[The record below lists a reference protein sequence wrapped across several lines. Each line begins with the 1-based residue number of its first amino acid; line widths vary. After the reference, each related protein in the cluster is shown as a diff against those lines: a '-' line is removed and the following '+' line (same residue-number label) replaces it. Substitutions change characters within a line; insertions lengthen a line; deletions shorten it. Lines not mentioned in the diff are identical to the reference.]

1 MNESEREANE
11 RKALLDKKRQQMK
24 ELRREIEELQAPRS
38 ISWMME
44 NQIREVNW
52 KGEVRPVPF
61 SNSEAWLKIRALALQ
76 LFKPKHQ
83 KEYMKVTTL
92 TGAEA
97 KTAAK
102 MAGEIIEIW
111 NKYVEEI
118 YEKEK
123 E

>member
-38 ISWMME
+38 ISWLMQ
-44 NQIREVNW
+44 NQIREVGM
-52 KGEVRPVPF
+52 KGEIRPVPF
-61 SNSEAWLKIRALALQ
+61 SNSEAWLKIRALALL

-83 KEYMKVTTL
+83 KEYIKVTTL
-92 TGAEA
+92 TESEA

-102 MAGEIIEIW
+102 MAGEIVEIW
-111 NKYVEEI
+111 NKYNEEI

>member
-38 ISWMME
+38 ISWLME
-44 NQIREVNW
+44 NQIREVGL
-52 KGEVRPVPF
+52 KGNVSTVPF

-92 TGAEA
+92 TGSEA

-102 MAGEIIEIW
+102 MAGEIVEIW
-111 NKYVEEI
+111 NKYINEI

>member
-38 ISWMME
+38 ISWLMQ
-44 NQIREVNW
+44 NQIREVGM
-52 KGEVRPVPF
+52 KGEIRPVPF
-61 SNSEAWLKIRALALQ
+61 SNSEAWLKIRALALL

-92 TGAEA
+92 TESEA

-102 MAGEIIEIW
+102 MAGEIVEIW
-111 NKYVEEI
+111 NKYNEEI

>member
-38 ISWMME
+38 ISWLVQ
-44 NQIREVNW
+44 NQIREVGM
-52 KGEVRPVPF
+52 KGEIRPVPF
-61 SNSEAWLKIRALALQ
+61 SNSEAWLKIRALALL

-83 KEYMKVTTL
+83 KEYIKVTTL
-92 TGAEA
+92 TESEA

-102 MAGEIIEIW
+102 MAGEIVEIW
-111 NKYVEEI
+111 NKYNEEI